1 MPYLD
6 PPDARRYTAREPA
19 SSGYTGLS
27 MYMSNPHYF
36 FWLAEQAFSGLVF
49 AWPITVILL
58 ALVVATFIA
67 AMRRRRLALNNAAWS
82 LLPIVVPFTLLTWGV
97 VFKQTGLDEN
107 LELTWQ
113 AKALYVLLVGQIPVA
128 VLAIWRAVNA
138 RLLAAATAAFISHYS
153 VWAAFV
159 AGMSVTDDWL

>member
-1 MPYLD
+1 
-6 PPDARRYTAREPA
+6 
-19 SSGYTGLS
+19 
-27 MYMSNPHYF
+27 MSKPRYF
-36 FWLAEQAFSGLVF
+36 FWLAEQAFSGLLF

-58 ALVVATFIA
+58 ALVAATFIA
-67 AMRRRRLALNNAAWS
+67 AIGKHRLAVSNAAWS
-82 LLPIVVPFTLLTWGV
+82 LLPIVVPLTLLAWGV
-97 VFKQTGLDEN
+97 VFKQTGLDAN
-107 LELTWQ
+107 LNLTWQ
-113 AKALYVLLVGQIPVA
+113 AKAVYVLLVGQIPVA